1 MLPPRLPFRILACAL
16 AAAFL
21 SACAPTSSQG
31 TAPAAAVPGLHG
43 DPQRFRAAFSDA
55 GVAWVVDGQACVARA
70 PGYRVTCPKLPPA
83 SDVAWQGETA
93 WALLPGPG
101 LAVTL
106 DLAPRS
112 VVAGAAAALSS
123 TRIYRRDGSTLS
135 YDGEPGRGI
144 AGRPQSAVTGG
155 DGQDYVW
162 LAGQVRRVSD
172 GVVTERQARS
182 FLYPTPAG
190 AATAWLPTA
199 ADRFGE
205 YRLTGSALEHF
216 TAGQVVARVPHGAGR
231 VGLVQGE
238 VVTVSPAGELRR
250 FAADLRP
257 LLRLPAAGH
266 SVLAAAP
273 HVRVP

>member
-1 MLPPRLPFRILACAL
+1 MVSDRHHLTEILVNLIGNALKFTERGEVMLSFDLVEGPALRIE
-16 AAAFL
+16 
-21 SACAPTSSQG
+21 
-31 TAPAAAVPGLHG
+31 
-43 DPQRFRAAFSDA
+43 
-55 GVAWVVDGQACVARA
+55 VADTGI
-70 PGYRVTCPKLPPA
+70 
-83 SDVAWQGETA
+83 
-93 WALLPGPG
+93 G
-101 LAVTL
+101 LAPEARSRIFESFTQADETIL
-106 DLAPRS
+106 DRFGGTGLGLSIVRGLSGMLGGTVS
-112 VVAGAAAALSS
+112 V
-123 TRIYRRDGSTLS
+123 
-135 YDGEPGRGI
+135 DGEPGRGI

-216 TAGQVVARVPHGAGR
+216 AAGQVVARVPHGAGR

>member
-1 MLPPRLPFRILACAL
+1 MPRRFLPLTLLACAL
-16 AAAFL
+16 VICAL
-21 SACAPTSSQG
+21 VACAPT
-31 TAPAAAVPGLHG
+31 TAQPVTPAPGVSGLHG
-43 DPQRFRAAFSDA
+43 DPQRFRAAFSEA
-55 GVAWVVDGQACVARA
+55 GVAWVTDGRACVARA
-70 PGYRVTCPKLPPA
+70 PAYRVSCPNLPPA

-112 VVAGAAAALSS
+112 VVAGAVAALSS
-123 TRIYRRDGSTLS
+123 TRIYHRDGSTLT
-135 YDGEPGRGI
+135 YDREPGRGV

-162 LAGQVRRVSD
+162 LAGQLRRVSD
-172 GVVTERQARS
+172 GAVVEQQARP
-182 FLYPTPAG
+182 FLYATPAG

-199 ADRFGE
+199 ADPFGE

-216 TAGQVVARVPHGAGR
+216 AAGQVVARVPHGVGR
-231 VGLVQGE
+231 VGLVRDE
-238 VVTVSPAGELRR
+238 VVTVSPAGEIRR
-250 FAADLRP
+250 FSAELRP
-257 LLRLPAAGH
+257 LLRVPGAGER
-266 SVLAAAP
+266 VLAVAP